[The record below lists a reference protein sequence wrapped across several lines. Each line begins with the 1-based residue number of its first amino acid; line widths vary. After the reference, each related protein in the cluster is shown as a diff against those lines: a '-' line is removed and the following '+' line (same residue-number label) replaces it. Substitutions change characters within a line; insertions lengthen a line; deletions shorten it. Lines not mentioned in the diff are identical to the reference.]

1 LFEAPAGGLLGHSL
15 IEHHVG
21 GNTQSRGLHPRAG
34 MGRSTCGRTMD
45 RVEILR
51 TAAAIAADQ
60 AGGDAGNDA
69 CGGRDAIRQFV
80 LCHLRETGEV
90 LFGSGLRPQHTPTSR
105 RRRSIVSD
113 RQPEVIRD
121 DWTAFNRVVIEGRVT
136 EIARDD
142 PRYEELL
149 AELSTKNRMAAV
161 FTDRGALFMVVP
173 RRLILMKGLE
183 QPAISWSSSDRCGQQ
198 RRAAGKIAPWS
209 TRGD

>member
-1 LFEAPAGGLLGHSL
+1 
-15 IEHHVG
+15 
-21 GNTQSRGLHPRAG
+21 
-34 MGRSTCGRTMD
+34 MD

-60 AGGDAGNDA
+60 AGGTLATTHAEDGTPYVT
-69 CGGRDAIRQFV
+69 FV

-90 LFGSGLRPQHTPTSR
+90 LFGSGLRPQHTRNIQATPE
-105 RRRSIVSD
+105 VSFLID
-113 RQPEVIRD
+113 NREVIRD

-183 QPAISWSSSDRCGQQ
+183 
-198 RRAAGKIAPWS
+198 AARHIVEFE
-209 TRGD
+209 